1 MMGAVPDVV
10 VELLR
15 ESLAAWRVAAIVTR
29 NADGSVEV
37 RAQAQAQATRLL
49 IARAPPGLPFR
60 WLVSTDDRQRGATG
74 IAGLLRSVRSA
85 IDVNYRPIR
94 VRIASLPLVP

>member
-1 MMGAVPDVV
+1 MMGAVPDAV

-37 RAQAQAQATRLL
+37 RAQAQATRLL

-60 WLVSTDDRQRGATG
+60 WLVGTDDRQRGATG